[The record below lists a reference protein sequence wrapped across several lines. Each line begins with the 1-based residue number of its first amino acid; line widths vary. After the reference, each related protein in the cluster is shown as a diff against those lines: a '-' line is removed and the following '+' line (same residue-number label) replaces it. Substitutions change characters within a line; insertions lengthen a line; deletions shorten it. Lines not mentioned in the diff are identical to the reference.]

1 MLWKTIQVRPYLY
14 VADWLS
20 IYFLGSQVVATV
32 DMKRLDFPSLFHAN
46 CEVIIETTKSQ
57 RCTAC
62 EKHRHS
68 LTGLKSRKSHDKSTH
83 PSSHTS
89 YAALRTPEIVER
101 LHHMH
106 KENKL
111 LKKQISRLQQ
121 KISSAIATE
130 GVEVDVNLHDDLKS
144 MANDCTAEIQH
155 SNPEGYFSVF
165 LGEEQIKASSIV
177 NARARRWHPVFIKWC
192 LYLRHLSGKAYELCT
207 WFRMCAATISN
218 ERFGITPIISP
229 LPLGFQFRLMRCFW
243 TLLI

>member
-1 MLWKTIQVRPYLY
+1 
-14 VADWLS
+14 
-20 IYFLGSQVVATV
+20 
-32 DMKRLDFPSLFHAN
+32 MKRLDFPSFFHAN

-101 LHHMH
+101 LHRMH

-130 GVEVDVNLHDDLKS
+130 GVEVDVDLHDDLKS

-155 SNPEGYFSVF
+155 SNPEGSFQRLF
-165 LGEEQIKASSIV
+165 WEEQIKASSVV

-192 LYLRHLSGKAYELCT
+192 LYLRHLSGKANWYMIQDVCSYHLK
-207 WFRMCAATISN
+207 

-229 LPLGFQFRLMRCFW
+229 RPLGFQFRLMRCFW
-243 TLLI
+243 TLLV